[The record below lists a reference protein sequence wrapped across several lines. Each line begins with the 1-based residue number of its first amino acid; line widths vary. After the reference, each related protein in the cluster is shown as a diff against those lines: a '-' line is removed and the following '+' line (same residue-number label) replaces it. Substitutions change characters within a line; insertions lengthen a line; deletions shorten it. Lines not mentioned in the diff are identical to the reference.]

1 MNTTQSLKDLLDV
14 AVQKHQ
20 TFVSQ
25 LSCLAQEQGFAVEA
39 TTLGR
44 IRNDTDNARPTDE
57 TVRAIGWLAGVP
69 ESVAFTAA
77 HRRVPGPPLAQELP
91 EGVDSLPPRTR
102 EVVIDWLRVLV
113 AAQQHSDRSEGT
125 TPRDHAG
132 DRPVA
137 EGPAHPGCGRP
148 ADAPP
153 PDAFWED
160 VDSQEAALSTE
171 FPLTEHHA
179 LSPAPSVRHR

>member
-20 TFVSQ
+20 TFIRQ
-25 LSCLAQEQGFAVEA
+25 LSCMAQERGFAVEA
-39 TTLGR
+39 ATLGR
-44 IRNDTDNARPTDE
+44 IRNNTDDSRPTDE

-102 EVVIDWLRVLV
+102 QVVIGVLRVLV
-113 AAQQHSDRSEGT
+113 AAQQHRDRSKGT
-125 TPRDHAG
+125 TPRKRGG
-132 DRPVA
+132 DRLVA
-137 EGPAHPGCGRP
+137 AGPARPGGGRP
-148 ADAPP
+148 PDAPP

-160 VDSQEAALSTE
+160 ADAQEDALSTTS
-171 FPLTEHHA
+171 PLTDY
-179 LSPAPSVRHR
+179 RGT

>member
-25 LSCLAQEQGFAVEA
+25 LSCLARERGFAVEA

-44 IRNDTDNARPTDE
+44 IRNNTDNARPTDE

-69 ESVAFTAA
+69 ESAAFTAA
-77 HRRVPGPPLAQELP
+77 HRPVPGPPLAEELP
-91 EGVDSLPPRTR
+91 EGVDSLPPRAR
-102 EVVIDWLRVLV
+102 QVVIGLLRVLV
-113 AAQQHSDRSEGT
+113 AAQQHRDRSKGT
-125 TPRDHAG
+125 RPRGPAR

-137 EGPAHPGCGRP
+137 EGPARPGGGRP

-160 VDSQEAALSTE
+160 VDAQEAALSTTP
-171 FPLTEHHA
+171 PLTD
-179 LSPAPSVRHR
+179 HRGP